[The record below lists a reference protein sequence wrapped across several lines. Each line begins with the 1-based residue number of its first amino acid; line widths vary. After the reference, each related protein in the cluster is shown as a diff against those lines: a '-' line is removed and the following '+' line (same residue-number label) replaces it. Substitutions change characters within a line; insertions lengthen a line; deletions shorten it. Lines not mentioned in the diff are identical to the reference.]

1 MKTTEFPLIIS
12 PNLGCPEIVSVKEL
26 KGKTIPLIVAGQYG
40 EFVSPLKEIFEG
52 AFYLRPSDGSPAKIP
67 LCLKDEPKEITSWN
81 LLSEFSDTDA
91 TREIINSELHY
102 EIFGEETRYW
112 KINVYIKDDDYTSLS
127 RNNGEK
133 DRPKLFDLVF
143 TDKSKKCEKV
153 NYHSIQFVSDFEKG
167 VNFIHL
173 TDLHTAKRNDEILDE
188 VLKKKSKSKRSRKEI
203 EASYINF
210 NDKLREFIREAN
222 KLADNGK
229 LDFVVITGDL
239 VDFAFHGWEDEPN
252 VAENNWKIFINIVT
266 GAGKEKEKG
275 KGKEKGNPGIKVA
288 IFTSTGNHDWRLHP
302 YDPRIFLKLRSIPKI
317 ILNSIRKLR
326 VSYFNEKF
334 GLYYEELKHYDY
346 KAFDSIEYPEDDW
359 TKLSREVRSNA
370 FKKLNFG
377 AFADKGIR
385 KLEKYLSLSISSK
398 FTPWVL
404 RVIPLA
410 GIMSGIDLMG
420 GIKLP
425 NFEWVIVVIIS
436 VIAFIWGLL
445 EWPLKKYIKKII
457 CKLSDIYIYLPI
469 HAEAKALHYYL
480 KHINPY
486 FDYAFQI
493 GGHSFIVMDTGAD
506 FFVRQ
511 FLEGKTIKD
520 INKLS
525 LEDNILGGSP
535 DSMAFDPEQNYY
547 NWSQIVWLE
556 KVLSVPDNKDIEGKG
571 NKRSFIF
578 LHAPPI
584 NPPKEREWSKLWE
597 SERQDPKWIP
607 KDECNLTYGSIN
619 YYLSQFF
626 YLSMGY
632 RESELV
638 KETVESNHKKVD
650 LVFSGHAHRNIEFRL
665 KEDEEHEH
673 EIRIY
678 SDVYSKQLR
687 EDAEGKEQWWNEHRP
702 VIVQTAACGLKGKN
716 DKVPPYFRK
725 VALDSKGNIT
735 DFSVWNIE
743 GVVSFNDGGGQT
755 FKKHLKEDA
764 CNGR

>member
-1 MKTTEFPLIIS
+1 MKPTEFPLIIS
-12 PNLGCPEIVSVKEL
+12 PNLGCPEIVSVEEL
-26 KGKTIPLIVAGQYG
+26 KKEKTTIPLIVAGQFG
-40 EFVSPLKEIFEG
+40 EFVSPVKEIFEG
-52 AFYLRPSDGSPAKIP
+52 AFYLRPSDGGSAEIP
-67 LCLKDEPKEITSWN
+67 LYIMDDPKEITSWN
-81 LLSEFSDTDA
+81 MLSDFSNLSA

-102 EIFGEETRYW
+102 NIFGEETRYW
-112 KINVYIKDDDYTSLS
+112 KINVSIKGDYNALL
-127 RNNGEK
+127 RENGG
-133 DRPKLFDLVF
+133 RYLPKLFDLVF
-143 TDKSKKCEKV
+143 ADRSKNWEKV
-153 NYHSIQFVSDFEKG
+153 NYHSIQFVPDFEKG

-188 VLKKKSKSKRSRKEI
+188 VLKKKSKSERSRKEI

-222 KLADNGK
+222 KLADDGK

-252 VAENNWKIFINIVT
+252 VAENNWKTFINIVT
-266 GAGKEKEKG
+266 GAGKE
-275 KGKEKGNPGIKVA
+275 KEKGNPGIKVA

-302 YDPRIFLKLRSIPKI
+302 YDPKLG
-317 ILNSIRKLR
+317 
-326 VSYFNEKF
+326 SYNEKF
-334 GLYYEELKHYDY
+334 GLEKEELKHYEY
-346 KAFDSIEYPEDDW
+346 KSFDSTEYPEDERA
-359 TKLSREVRSNA
+359 KLSKEITSDA
-370 FKKLNFG
+370 FKKLNVD
-377 AFADKGIR
+377 AFVDKGKIR
-385 KLEKYLSLSISSK
+385 VAKFVSS
-398 FTPWVL
+398 WVQSWST
-404 RVIPLA
+404 IA
-410 GIMSGIDLMG
+410 GSGIVAGATLAKIYSLMVSIAG
-420 GIKLP
+420 VSVSVLVWGIKK
-425 NFEWVIVVIIS
+425 
-436 VIAFIWGLL
+436 LL
-445 EWPLKKYIKKII
+445 ESWVRKVVDLIRCNPL
-457 CKLSDIYIYLPI
+457 

-493 GGHSFIVMDTGAD
+493 GGHAFIVMDTGAD

-511 FLEGKTIKD
+511 FLEDKTIKD

-525 LEDNILGGSP
+525 FEDNILGGSP

-556 KVLSVPDNKDIEGKG
+556 KVLSVPDNKDIDG
-571 NKRSFIF
+571 NKSSFIF

-597 SERQDPKWIP
+597 SERQEPKWIP
-607 KDECNLTYGSIN
+607 KDECNLTYGTIN

-665 KEDEEHEH
+665 KKDEEH

-678 SDVYSKQLR
+678 SDEYSKQLR
-687 EDAEGKEQWWNEHRP
+687 EDAEDKEQWWNKHRP

-755 FKKHLKEDA
+755 FKNHLKEDA

>member
-1 MKTTEFPLIIS
+1 MKPTEFPLIIS
-12 PNLGCPEIVSVKEL
+12 PNLGCPEIVSVEEL
-26 KGKTIPLIVAGQYG
+26 KKEEKTTIPLIVAGQFG
-40 EFVSPLKEIFEG
+40 EFVSPVKEIFEG
-52 AFYLRPSDGSPAKIP
+52 AFYLRPSDGGSAEIP
-67 LCLKDEPKEITSWN
+67 LYIMDDPKEITNWN
-81 LLSEFSDTDA
+81 LLSNFSNLSA
-91 TREIINSELHY
+91 TRDIINSELHY
-102 EIFGEETRYW
+102 NIFGEETRYW
-112 KINVYIKDDDYTSLS
+112 KINVSIKGDYNALL
-127 RNNGEK
+127 RENGG
-133 DRPKLFDLVF
+133 RYLPKLFDLVF
-143 TDKSKKCEKV
+143 ADISKNWEKV
-153 NYHSIQFVSDFEKG
+153 NYHSIQFVPDFEKG

-188 VLKKKSKSKRSRKEI
+188 VLKKKSKSERSRKEI

-302 YDPRIFLKLRSIPKI
+302 YDPKLG
-317 ILNSIRKLR
+317 
-326 VSYFNEKF
+326 SYNEKF
-334 GLYYEELKHYDY
+334 GLEKEELKHYEY
-346 KAFDSIEYPEDDW
+346 KSFDSTEYPEDERA
-359 TKLSREVRSNA
+359 KLSKEITSDA
-370 FKKLNFG
+370 FKKLNTD
-377 AFADKGIR
+377 AFADKGKT
-385 KLEKYLSLSISSK
+385 KLVKYLYRMV
-398 FTPWVL
+398 TTWVL
-404 RVIPLA
+404 RVMAIL
-410 GIMSGIDLMG
+410 GLGVEVILGGMG
-420 GIKLP
+420 KYVY
-425 NFEWVIVVIIS
+425 FVIIA
-436 VIAFIWGLL
+436 VVGVVVWIVKKCL
-445 EWPLKKYIKKII
+445 ERVVRKVVDLIRCNPL
-457 CKLSDIYIYLPI
+457 

-493 GGHSFIVMDTGAD
+493 GGHAFIVMDTGAD

-511 FLEGKTIKD
+511 FLEDKTIKD

-525 LEDNILGGSP
+525 FEDNILGGSP

-556 KVLSVPDNKDIEGKG
+556 KVLSVPDNKDVEGIG

-584 NPPKEREWSKLWE
+584 NPPKNCEWSNLRE
-597 SERQDPKWIP
+597 SRRQKPKTKWVP
-607 KDECNLTYGSIN
+607 KDEYNLTYGTIN

-665 KEDEEHEH
+665 KKDEEHD

-678 SDVYSKQLR
+678 SDVYSEQL
-687 EDAEGKEQWWNEHRP
+687 EKAAKDTEQWWNERRP

-725 VALDSKGNIT
+725 VTIDSKGNIT
-735 DFSVWNIE
+735 GFSVWNSE
-743 GVVSFNDGGGQT
+743 GVVRF
-755 FKKHLKEDA
+755 
-764 CNGR
+764 